1 MGRLDQISLEDL
13 HRELDETE
21 GNKPTQRVLAAIG
34 RKQGA
39 TLHEL
44 AERHN
49 VAEKTIRNW
58 LDRFANQPLH
68 EAPYDDERSGRPTKL
83 SEDQLS
89 DLFEDLHDSPTEFG
103 YDREVWFP
111 ELVHEH
117 VQKKFDVEYSLRH
130 IYRLMD
136 DAGLS
141 YRTAR
146 PRHYKA
152 DPEKEAEFKDTVQKN
167 SSDR

>member
-1 MGRLDQISLEDL
+1 MGRLDQIT
-13 HRELDETE
+13 LDELHDVLGQTE

-39 TLHEL
+39 TLSEL

-58 LDRFANQPLH
+58 LDRFSEQPFSD
-68 EAPYDDERSGRPTKL
+68 APYDDDRSGRPSKL
-83 SEDQLS
+83 SESQYQE
-89 DLFEDLHDSPTEFG
+89 LFEQLHKSPTEFG

-111 ELVHEH
+111 ELVHQH
-117 VQKKFDVEYSLRH
+117 IRNTFNVEYSKRH
-130 IYRLMD
+130 VYRLLD
-136 DAGLS
+136 EAGLS

-146 PRHYKA
+146 PRHYQA
-152 DPEKEAEFKDTVQKN
+152 DPEKEAEFRDTVQKN

>member
-1 MGRLDQISLEDL
+1 MGRLDEITIDEL
-13 HRELDETE
+13 HEKLAQTE
-21 GNKPTQRVLAAIG
+21 GNKATQRVLAAIG

-39 TLHEL
+39 TLNEL

-58 LDRFANQPLH
+58 LDRFAEQPLSD
-68 EAPYDDERSGRPTKL
+68 APYDENRSGRPTKL
-83 SEDQLS
+83 SNSEQQE
-89 DLFEDLHDSPTEFG
+89 LFEQLHQSPSEFG

-111 ELVHEH
+111 ELVHQHIKEKFGVEFSIRH
-117 VQKKFDVEYSLRH
+117 V
-130 IYRLMD
+130 YRLMD
-136 DAGLS
+136 EAGLS

-146 PRHYKA
+146 SRHYQA
-152 DPEKEAEFKDTVQKN
+152 DPEKEAEFRDTVQKN